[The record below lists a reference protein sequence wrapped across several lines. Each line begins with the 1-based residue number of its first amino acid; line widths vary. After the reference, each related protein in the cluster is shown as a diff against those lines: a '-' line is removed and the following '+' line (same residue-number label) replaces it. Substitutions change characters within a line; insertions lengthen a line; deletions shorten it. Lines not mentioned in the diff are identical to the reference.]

1 MHVVPVLVQ
10 VVVTCV
16 HVMYMYMLL
25 QQGHT
30 QLHNIVACVN
40 GVCPVQYYGQ
50 LTATSLSQLHSPD
63 LSRQYGAICKVYASV
78 SLVLN

>member
-63 LSRQYGAICKVYASV
+63 FLGNMEQYAKFMLQFPLY
-78 SLVLN
+78 